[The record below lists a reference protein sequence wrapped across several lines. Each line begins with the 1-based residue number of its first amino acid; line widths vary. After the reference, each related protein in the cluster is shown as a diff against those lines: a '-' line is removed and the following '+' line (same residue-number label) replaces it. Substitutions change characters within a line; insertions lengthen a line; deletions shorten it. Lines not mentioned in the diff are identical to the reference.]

1 MYLKRATVLLLVL
14 VIALGSFAVIGHSQ
28 EAKTTNIKFWH
39 AMGGWRVDFI
49 KRMVEDF
56 NLLHPNIEVEVS
68 YKGSYRETLTATI
81 TANRAGNPPHVIQS
95 FDIGTKE
102 NIDSGIF
109 APAEELVDKFGI
121 EVPWDDY
128 IDPALNYYKVED
140 KLYSFPW
147 NSSNPILYANKD
159 KLMEAGVELPK
170 KPTFEDIVEVGQEIV
185 DSGAAEA
192 AITWPL
198 HSWFFEEWM
207 ANMGQ
212 TLVNNGNGREGAPNE
227 AHLTSDAAMRIFSW
241 WKELYDKGLWVNPGL
256 EDWAQARSNF
266 ISGRAAMLISS
277 TSDVTYMENMA
288 AEKGFELGTAYI
300 PVPADVERQG
310 VVIGGGNLWIT
321 NNQPEEELEAAV
333 TFALWMSQPEN
344 AIRWHKGTGYFPIRK
359 SAVDVLNVQGWF
371 DQHPSF
377 KTALDQL
384 METSTTTATAGALI
398 GPFRQVRTIIEES
411 FQSVMAG
418 TSVEKALE
426 NAKRKTENAMEEYQE
441 VAGS

>member
-159 KLMEAGVELPK
+159 K
-170 KPTFEDIVEVGQEIV
+170 
-185 DSGAAEA
+185 
-192 AITWPL
+192 
-198 HSWFFEEWM
+198 
-207 ANMGQ
+207 
-212 TLVNNGNGREGAPNE
+212 
-227 AHLTSDAAMRIFSW
+227 
-241 WKELYDKGLWVNPGL
+241 
-256 EDWAQARSNF
+256 
-266 ISGRAAMLISS
+266 
-277 TSDVTYMENMA
+277 
-288 AEKGFELGTAYI
+288 
-300 PVPADVERQG
+300 
-310 VVIGGGNLWIT
+310 
-321 NNQPEEELEAAV
+321 
-333 TFALWMSQPEN
+333 
-344 AIRWHKGTGYFPIRK
+344 
-359 SAVDVLNVQGWF
+359 
-371 DQHPSF
+371 
-377 KTALDQL
+377 
-384 METSTTTATAGALI
+384 
-398 GPFRQVRTIIEES
+398 
-411 FQSVMAG
+411 
-418 TSVEKALE
+418 
-426 NAKRKTENAMEEYQE
+426 
-441 VAGS
+441 